1 MNILKLAVFSVVVV
15 STGVF
20 ADTTIKT
27 EHLKNKAEQQEAQVY
42 NRTEETTHKVKNRL
56 EEKKLQAEN
65 RLKNGGE
72 ATTTDKVK
80 ENSQKAWNR

>member
-1 MNILKLAVFSVVVV
+1 
-15 STGVF
+15 
-20 ADTTIKT
+20 
-27 EHLKNKAEQQEAQVY
+27 
-42 NRTEETTHKVKNRL
+42 ETTHKVKNRL

-80 ENSQKAWNR
+80 ENSQKAWNRTKEATEKGWNKTKEAAQQAGDAVSEKVGN